1 MLTDNK
7 KLFAIDADSLM
18 NAYIPKLD
26 YRVETLLPQGLSI
39 LGGAPKVGKSMMV
52 LHMCD
57 CVSKGIDFLGLRT
70 NKSGVLYISLEDT
83 ERRLQSRLFDISD
96 EGAENLFLVT
106 EALTLGTGFIE
117 QLTDFITENPNVKL
131 IVIDTFQLVR
141 DANTDMSYSNDY
153 KDMSVLKHFADEFG
167 LSILLVMHLR
177 KQNDSDPFNRI
188 AGTTGIIGAA
198 DNMYILDRSDR
209 GEGSAKLKC
218 TGRDIETR
226 DIELRF
232 NKEECK
238 WELVGDSLQQPEFSL
253 PKTMFELVEFMKSIK
268 QYDGSNTLFCE
279 MFCDFSG
286 SDVDAKGLKRMMN
299 KYRHELE
306 NANVFFS
313 SYRSNGSRFLGITYL
328 EPTEEGAKTEKAF
341 GVT

>member
-18 NAYIPKLD
+18 NTYIPKLD
-26 YRVETLLPQGLSI
+26 YRVETLLPHGLNI
-39 LGGAPKVGKSMMV
+39 LGGAPKIGKSMLV
-52 LHMCD
+52 LYLCD
-57 CVSKGIDFLGLRT
+57 CISKGNDFLGLKT
-70 NKSGVLYISLEDT
+70 NKSPVLYISLEDT
-83 ERRLQSRLFDISD
+83 ARRLQTRLINISD
-96 EGAENLFLVT
+96 EGSEEMFLVT
-106 EALTLGTGFIE
+106 ESRTLGTGLIA
-117 QLTDFITENPNVKL
+117 QLEDFLIDYPETKL

-141 DANTDMSYSNDY
+141 DENSDMSYGNDY
-153 KDMSVLKHFADEFG
+153 RDVSLLKQFADNHCV
-167 LSILLVMHLR
+167 SILLVMHLR

-188 AGTTGIIGAA
+188 SGTTGIIGAA

-253 PKTMFELVEFMKSIK
+253 PKTMFELVEFVKNIK
-268 QYDGSNTLFCE
+268 QYEGSNTSFCE
-279 MFCDFSG
+279 MFCEFSG

-313 SYRSNGSRFLGITYL
+313 SYRSNGSRFLGISYL
-328 EPTEEGAKTEKAF
+328 ESTEESAKTEKAF

>member
-57 CVSKGIDFLGLRT
+57 CVSKGNDFLGLKT

-96 EGAENLFLVT
+96 EGTENLFLVT
-106 EALTLGTGFIE
+106 EALTLGTGLIE
-117 QLTDFITENPNVKL
+117 QLTDFITEKLTVKL

-141 DANTDMSYSNDY
+141 DADTDMSYSNDY
-153 KDMSVLKHFADEFG
+153 KDMSMLKHFADEFG

-226 DIELRF
+226 DLELRF

-238 WELVGDSLQQPEFSL
+238 WELVGDSLQQPEYSL
-253 PKTMFELVEFMKSIK
+253 PKIMYAGMHRIP
-268 QYDGSNTLFCE
+268 
-279 MFCDFSG
+279 
-286 SDVDAKGLKRMMN
+286 A
-299 KYRHELE
+299 
-306 NANVFFS
+306 
-313 SYRSNGSRFLGITYL
+313 IT
-328 EPTEEGAKTEKAF
+328 
-341 GVT
+341 V

>member
-1 MLTDNK
+1 MLTLNE
-7 KLFAIDADSLM
+7 KLSVIDAETLIDE
-18 NAYIPKLD
+18 YIPKLN
-26 YRVETLLPQGLSI
+26 YCVETLLPQGLNI
-39 LGGAPKVGKSMMV
+39 LGGAPKIGKSMLV
-52 LHMCD
+52 LYLCD
-57 CVSKGIDFLGLRT
+57 CISKGNDFLGLKT
-70 NKSGVLYISLEDT
+70 NKSPVLYISLEDT
-83 ERRLQSRLFDISD
+83 ARRLQTRLINISD
-96 EGAENLFLVT
+96 EGSEEMFLVT
-106 EALTLGTGFIE
+106 ESRTLGTGLIE
-117 QLTDFITENPNVKL
+117 QLEDFLIDYPETKL

-141 DANTDMSYSNDY
+141 DENSDMSYGNDY
-153 KDMSVLKHFADEFG
+153 RDVSLLKQFADNHCV
-167 LSILLVMHLR
+167 SILLVMHLR

-253 PKTMFELVEFMKSIK
+253 PKTMFELVEFMKNIK

-328 EPTEEGAKTEKAF
+328 EPTAESAKTEKAF

>member
-57 CVSKGIDFLGLRT
+57 CVSKGVDFLGLKT

-96 EGAENLFLVT
+96 EGTENLFLVT
-106 EALTLGTGFIE
+106 EALTLGTGLIE
-117 QLTDFITENPNVKL
+117 QLTDFITEKPTVKL

-153 KDMSVLKHFADEFG
+153 KDMSILKHFADEFG

-188 AGTTGIIGAA
+188 SGTTGIIGAA

-226 DIELRF
+226 DLELKF

-238 WELVGDSLQQPEFSL
+238 WELVGDSLQQPEYSL
-253 PKTMFELVEFMKSIK
+253 PKIMFDLVDFMKVI
-268 QYDGSNTLFCE
+268 GSFNGTNTVFCE
-279 MFCDFSG
+279 EFCKHSG
-286 SDVDAKGLKRMMN
+286 REINAKTLKQMMN

-306 NANVFFS
+306 KANVYFQNHRTS
-313 SYRSNGSRFLGITYL
+313 GCRLLGISYI
-328 EPTEEGAKTEKAF
+328 EIKPKTEESEEVVF
-341 GVT
+341 V

>member
-7 KLFAIDADSLM
+7 KLFAIDAASLM

-57 CVSKGIDFLGLRT
+57 CVSKGVDFLGLKT

-96 EGAENLFLVT
+96 EGTENLFLVT
-106 EALTLGTGFIE
+106 EALTLGTGLIE

-153 KDMSVLKHFADEFG
+153 KDMSILKHFADEFG

-177 KQNDSDPFNRI
+177 KQGDSDPFNRI
-188 AGTTGIIGAA
+188 SGTTGIIGAA

-226 DIELRF
+226 DLELKF

-238 WELVGDSLQQPEFSL
+238 WELVGDSLQQPEYSL
-253 PKTMFELVEFMKSIK
+253 PKIMFELVDFMKAI
-268 QYDGSNTLFCE
+268 GSFNGTNTVFCE
-279 MFCDFSG
+279 EFCKHSG
-286 SDVDAKGLKRMMN
+286 REITAKTLKQMMN

-306 NANVFFS
+306 KANVYFQNRRTS
-313 SYRSNGSRFLGITYL
+313 GCRLLGISYI
-328 EPTEEGAKTEKAF
+328 EIKPKTEVSEEVVF
-341 GVT
+341 V